1 MVEQPMKIFWGN
13 NLRIFGVLLLLF
25 AIFLDIPKRTPPFN
39 TCAITLVAVAGLLL
53 IILGTVLLKRKPE
66 K

>member
-1 MVEQPMKIFWGN
+1 MNLSWKN

-25 AIFLDIPKRTPPFN
+25 AIFLDIPKRTPPFD
-39 TCAITLVAVAGLLL
+39 TGFIIVVIVAGLLL
-53 IILGTVLLKRKPE
+53 IIVGTVLLKRKSE